1 MSKKTFRLENGTE
14 VTAGVNIYKAYASKR
29 NKERYM
35 KRKRDEYVAKSLDDE
50 RSYDIADKFDIEAEV
65 ERRLRNEKV
74 RVAIN
79 RLPKEERNLI
89 VDYFFNDMSL
99 RSLAKKYSVSHMTIH
114 NTINKIL
121 EKIKSDII
129 DNFM

>member
-74 RVAIN
+74 RAAIN